1 MTDVKW
7 IQNFGYSE
15 DGRYRIEKWGGAAM
29 GYSYALSTPERNYI
43 KVDGPFATRERRDHE
58 MQKTMELGIE

>member
-1 MTDVKW
+1 MADIKW
-7 IQNFGYSE
+7 IQNFGYSK

-43 KVDGPFATRERRDHE
+43 IVDGPFSTQERRDYE
-58 MQKTMELGIE
+58 MKKSMERGVE

>member
-1 MTDVKW
+1 VIKW

-15 DGRYRIEKWGGAAM
+15 DGRYRIEKWGGAAT

-43 KVDGPFATRERRDHE
+43 IVDGPFATRERRDYE
-58 MQKTMELGIE
+58 VQKSMERGVE